1 MTAHEWSSA
10 PLRPPAAVPASDVQR
25 LRAETGAG
33 VMDCKKALEESGGDL
48 EKARDLLRQKG
59 LAAAAKRAGREA
71 REGLVESYIHAGGK
85 IGALVE
91 LNSETDFVARG
102 EEFRQLARNIAMQV
116 AAMAP
121 LVVSEDDL
129 TPDAKAELV
138 REHGD
143 EKKAVESAVL
153 LRQPY
158 IRDSTKTIDDLVTAL
173 AASTGEN
180 VRVRRFARFQL
191 GSAA

>member
-1 MTAHEWSSA
+1 MTERTTAQVDA
-10 PLRPPAAVPASDVQR
+10 RDVQR
-25 LRAETGAG
+25 LRSETGAG
-33 VMDCKKALEESGGDL
+33 VMDCKRALEEAAGDL
-48 EKARDLLRQKG
+48 EKAREILRQRG
-59 LAAAAKRAGREA
+59 LAAAADRADREA
-71 REGLVESYIHAGGK
+71 REGIVESYIHAGGR

-102 EEFRQLARNIAMQV
+102 PAFRELARNIAMQV
-116 AAMAP
+116 AAMSP

-129 TPDAKAELV
+129 SAEERTELV
-138 REHGD
+138 KEHGD
-143 EKKAVESAVL
+143 EKKALEAAVL

-158 IRDSTKTIDDLVTAL
+158 IRDNTKTIGDLVTQV
-173 AASTGEN
+173 ASATGEN

>member
-1 MTAHEWSSA
+1 MTTQIDT
-10 PLRPPAAVPASDVQR
+10 RDVQR

-33 VMDCKKALEESGGDL
+33 VMDCKRALEETGGEF
-48 EKARDLLRQKG
+48 EKARDILKQKG

-71 REGLVESYIHAGGK
+71 LQGVVESYIHAGGR

-91 LNSETDFVARG
+91 LSSETDFVARNDD
-102 EEFRQLARNIAMQV
+102 FRELARNIAMQV

-121 LVVSEDDL
+121 VVVSEDDL
-129 TPDAKAELV
+129 TPETKAELL

-143 EKKAVESAVL
+143 EKKALEAAVL

-158 IRDSTKTIDDLVTAL
+158 IRDNSKTIGDLVTAI

>member
-1 MTAHEWSSA
+1 VIDSKT
-10 PLRPPAAVPASDVQR
+10 VQQ

-33 VMDCKKALEESGGDL
+33 VMDCKRALEETKGDL

-71 REGLVESYIHAGGK
+71 REGVVESYIHSGGK

-91 LNSETDFVARG
+91 LSSETDFVARNP
-102 EEFRQLARNIAMQV
+102 EFRELARNIAMQV
-116 AAMAP
+116 AAMSP
-121 LVVSEDDL
+121 IVVSEEEL
-129 TPDAKAELV
+129 TPEARAELLK
-138 REHGD
+138 EHGD
-143 EKKAVESAVL
+143 EKKAIESAVL

-158 IRDSTKTIDDLVTAL
+158 IRDNAKTIGDLVTAL

-180 VRVRRFARFQL
+180 VSVRRFARFQL
-191 GSAA
+191 GEAA